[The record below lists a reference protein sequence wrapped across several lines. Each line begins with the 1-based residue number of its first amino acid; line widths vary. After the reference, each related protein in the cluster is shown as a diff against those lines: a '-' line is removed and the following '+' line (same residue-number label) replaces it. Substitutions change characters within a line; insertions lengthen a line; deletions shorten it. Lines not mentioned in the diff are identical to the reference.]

1 MTETAT
7 DTGRLPGEA
16 DFAAALD
23 WWREAGVDC
32 DFADDATDWLADRVA
47 EPVASPANA
56 AADPAPVQPSPSRAP
71 TTPTPVENASPA
83 RFGGEET
90 SWPATLGAIAEWWM
104 AESSLETG
112 GTGPRIPPRGVA
124 EPDLMVIVAH
134 PEEQDSASLLSGMQG
149 RLLAGFFRAAGI
161 APERA
166 YIASLLPRFTA
177 APEWPH
183 LGAIGCGAVLAHHID
198 LVQPK
203 RILFLGRNIPPLLG
217 HDMAQEGKTLRCF
230 NHKGSS
236 FPCVEGQGLAR
247 LLRSAAARRALWQS
261 WLDGTDG

>member
-16 DFAAALD
+16 DLAAAID

-47 EPVASPANA
+47 EPAASPANA
-56 AADPAPVQPSPSRAP
+56 AAAPAPVEPFRAP
-71 TTPTPVENASPA
+71 TTSPPVENASPV

-90 SWPATLGAIAEWWM
+90 SWPVTLGAFAEWWM
-104 AESSLETG
+104 AEPSLETG
-112 GTGPRIPPRGVA
+112 GTGPRVPPRGVA

-134 PEEQDSASLLSGMQG
+134 PEERDSASLLSDMQG
-149 RLLAGFFRAAGI
+149 RLLAGFLRAAGI

-166 YIASLLPRFTA
+166 YVASLLPRFTA

-230 NHKGSS
+230 NHKGRS

>member
-7 DTGRLPGEA
+7 DMGRLPGEQ

-32 DFADDATDWLADRVA
+32 DFADDATDWLAERVA
-47 EPVASPANA
+47 EPVASRAGEPSA
-56 AADPAPVQPSPSRAP
+56 APPVQAPRAPVPPP
-71 TTPTPVENASPA
+71 PVENASPV
-83 RFGGEET
+83 RFGGEEH
-90 SWPATLGAIAEWWM
+90 SWPTSLPAFADWWM
-104 AESSLETG
+104 IEPSLEAG
-112 GTGPRIPPRGVA
+112 GTGPRVPPRGVA

-134 PEEQDSASLLSGMQG
+134 PEEQDSASLLSDIQG
-149 RLLAGFFRAAGI
+149 RLLAGFLRAAGI
-161 APERA
+161 APERT
-166 YIASLLPRFTA
+166 YVASLLPRFTA
-177 APEWPH
+177 APDWPH
-183 LGAIGCGAVLAHHID
+183 LAAIGCGVVLAHHID

-230 NHKGSS
+230 NHKGRS

>member
-7 DTGRLPGEA
+7 DMGRLPGEQ

-32 DFADDATDWLADRVA
+32 DFADDVTDWLAERVA

-56 AADPAPVQPSPSRAP
+56 AADPAPVQPSRAL
-71 TTPTPVENASPA
+71 TPPPPVENASPA
-83 RFGGEET
+83 QFGGEET
-90 SWPATLGAIAEWWM
+90 AWPATLGAFADWWM
-104 AESSLETG
+104 AEPSLEAG
-112 GTGPRIPPRGVA
+112 GTGPRVPPRGVA

-134 PEEQDSASLLSGMQG
+134 PEEQDSASLLSDMQG
-149 RLLAGFFRAAGI
+149 RLLAGFLRAAGI
-161 APERA
+161 APERT
-166 YIASLLPRFTA
+166 YCASLLPRFTA
-177 APEWPH
+177 APDWPH
-183 LGAIGCGAVLAHHID
+183 LAAIGCGVVLAHHID

-203 RILFLGRNIPPLLG
+203 RILFLGHNIPPLLG

-230 NHKGSS
+230 NHKGRS